1 MKRDKYVGMDVHQSM
16 TVVAVMNAE
25 GKIVLKSMVPTAASP
40 ILELIESLSG
50 PLHVTLEGGSQRS
63 GPQSLD
69 SAAAILRWIPRF
81 IMLPKAP
88 A

>member
-1 MKRDKYVGMDVHQSM
+1 M
-16 TVVAVMNAE
+16 TQLRERM
-25 GKIVLKSMVPTAASP
+25 
-40 ILELIESLSG
+40 LEE
-50 PLHVTLEGGSQRS
+50 RS